1 MVKDYKMEEEQ
12 VKKYCEY
19 NDFTLKLQSHMQN
32 IVLFNWLTRENQTW
46 GMGMLTHIKHY
57 YYL

>member
-1 MVKDYKMEEEQ
+1 MEEEQ
-12 VKKYCEY
+12 VKTYLEY

-32 IVLFNWLTRENQTW
+32 IVLFNRLTRENRTW
-46 GMGMLTHIKHY
+46 GMGMLTHIKQY

>member
-1 MVKDYKMEEEQ
+1 MEEEQ
-12 VKKYCEY
+12 VKNYLEY
-19 NDFTLKLQSHMQN
+19 NDFTLKIQSHMSH
-32 IVLFNWLTRENQTW
+32 IVLFNRLTQENRTW

>member
-1 MVKDYKMEEEQ
+1 MEEKQ